1 MTVKDKTLQ
10 LHLFTRRRR
19 YAQQQQQ
26 QQQQQGRRGGG
37 SGALPV
43 HRRCME
49 SALDYA

>member
-1 MTVKDKTLQ
+1 MTVKDKTLP

-19 YAQQQQQ
+19 YAQ